1 MRRNVTAAGST
12 VAGLVLLFNY
22 HTSTSRT
29 LAVAGVPLAGSGTTG
44 TTSTPGVTPGVTPV
58 SPTTTTATAPSTAP
72 STAPAAVKKT
82 VTGTVAQT
90 QWGPVQVQITVQG
103 KKILSATVLQIP
115 SGNPRDQE
123 INSYA
128 VPILNQEA
136 SSASSAQIDT
146 VSGATV
152 TSDGYIQSLQAAIDT
167 AHLA

>member
-44 TTSTPGVTPGVTPV
+44 TTSTPGVTPV

-136 SSASSAQIDT
+136 SAASSAQIDT

>member
-44 TTSTPGVTPGVTPV
+44 TTSTPGVTPV

-136 SSASSAQIDT
+136 SAASSAQIDT

-152 TSDGYIQSLQAAIDT
+152 TSDGYIQSLQAAIDM

>member
-44 TTSTPGVTPGVTPV
+44 TTSTPGVTPV

-152 TSDGYIQSLQAAIDT
+152 TSDGYIQSLQAAIDM

>member
-29 LAVAGVPLAGSGTTG
+29 LAVAGVPLAGSGATG
-44 TTSTPGVTPGVTPV
+44 TTSTPGVTPV

-136 SSASSAQIDT
+136 SAASSAQIDT

>member
-29 LAVAGVPLAGSGTTG
+29 LAVAGVPPAGSSATG
-44 TTSTPGVTPGVTPV
+44 TTSTPGVTPV
-58 SPTTTTATAPSTAP
+58 SPTTTTATAP

-136 SSASSAQIDT
+136 SAASSARIDT